1 MDKESQLKIRKP
13 EPQGNLLAIFFL
25 IIPIASLIWAFRTKI
40 VFPVN
45 QLDFFGE
52 ASKYVILSY
61 ILLWVLSYYKEIGK
75 KNNKTL
81 CAVSAFLFFL
91 WFIGGIVAVAKINN
105 TWDKSSEREFFV
117 KAIETRKMSGGGRPH
132 GSSSCLVKLEKEI
145 FGEDYISIR
154 YNECDDIRPNI
165 DGIQMMVKDGYLG
178 FPWKTSHSI
187 VKDIEFYKK
196 QLNIKDI
203 EP

>member
-1 MDKESQLKIRKP
+1 MHKDSQQKIRKP
-13 EPQGNLLAIFFL
+13 EPQGNLLSILFL

-45 QLDFFGE
+45 QLDFLGD
-52 ASKYVILSY
+52 ASQYVILSY
-61 ILLWVLSYYKEIGK
+61 ILLWVLSYHKEIGK

-81 CAVSAFLFFL
+81 YAVSAFLFFL
-91 WFIGGIVAVAKINN
+91 WFIGGIAAVAKINT

-117 KAIETRKMSGGGRPH
+117 KAIETRKMSGGGKPH
-132 GSSSCLVKLEKEI
+132 SSSSCLVTLEKEI
-145 FGEDYISIR
+145 FGVNHISIR
-154 YNECDDIRPNI
+154 YNECDEVRPNI

-178 FPWKTSHSI
+178 FPWKASHSI

-196 QLNIKDI
+196 QLSIKDI
-203 EP
+203 QP